1 MLFSECVGGFW
12 WWESSVVGSNNPKS
26 SQQIILSSNEQE
38 EESRVSPPALPPL
51 PPHGS
56 ATSLW
61 ESWERIK
68 VPTDDV
74 DLEEQTEFLPIHVRS
89 ENVVVLSR
97 VGPAKFRLLDSES
110 SSSNSSNLS
119 DVTVSSSPNPTFG
132 TMTLPRPSLSANSE
146 STFTSMC
153 PSSILQRPGTHPRPE
168 NLQKHVRFKM
178 DQEDISPN
186 VKATVR
192 IKSRQ
197 FRKLSPWP
205 TDSSAINYLDLLIN
219 TSSSPP
225 KHRADIWELK
235 QQLKRGALSLGE

>member
-1 MLFSECVGGFW
+1 MLFSDCVGGFW
-12 WWESSVVGSNNPKS
+12 WWGSSFVGSNNPKS
-26 SQQIILSSNEQE
+26 SQQIMLSSNEQE
-38 EESRVSPPALPPL
+38 EDSRVSLPALPPL

-74 DLEEQTEFLPIHVRS
+74 DLEDQSEFLPIHVRS

-110 SSSNSSNLS
+110 SSSDSSNVS
-119 DVTVSSSPNPTFG
+119 DVTESSSPNPTFG
-132 TMTLPRPSLSANSE
+132 AMTLPPPSLCPNS
-146 STFTSMC
+146 TS
-153 PSSILQRPGTHPRPE
+153 PPSILQRPGTHSRPQ
-168 NLQKHVRFKM
+168 NLQKHVRFKL
-178 DQEDISPN
+178 DQEDSSQN
-186 VKATVR
+186 LDATVK

-197 FRKLSPWP
+197 SRKLSPWP
-205 TDSSAINYLDLLIN
+205 TDSSAINYLDFLMN

-225 KHRADIWELK
+225 KHRADVWELK
-235 QQLKRGALSLGE
+235 QQLKRGTLSLAE